1 MKKEKDKANSG
12 SVKVDAPA
20 GKPNTGT
27 QTSGHEDAPQ
37 RVLIYDDDLEI
48 LFLCKEIL
56 PASQYHVETLSH
68 CEDVISDVE
77 RIKPDIIFMD
87 LWIPT
92 IGGEKAVMLLK
103 ENTATKNIPVILFSA
118 NGEIKQISH
127 RIKADGYLEKPF
139 GISRFREIIKT
150 GARK

>member
-1 MKKEKDKANSG
+1 
-12 SVKVDAPA
+12 
-20 GKPNTGT
+20 
-27 QTSGHEDAPQ
+27 
-37 RVLIYDDDLEI
+37 
-48 LFLCKEIL
+48 
-56 PASQYHVETLSH
+56 
-68 CEDVISDVE
+68 
-77 RIKPDIIFMD
+77 IFMD

-150 GARK
+150 SARK

>member
-1 MKKEKDKANSG
+1 MKKEKDKANT
-12 SVKVDAPA
+12 
-20 GKPNTGT
+20 GKQASSN
-27 QTSGHEDAPQ
+27 DNARR
-37 RVLIYDDDLEI
+37 RVLIYDDDTEI

-56 PASQYHVETLSH
+56 PASHYHVETLTH

-77 RIKPDIIFMD
+77 QIKPDIIFMD

-103 ENTATKNIPVILFSA
+103 ENTVTKNIPVILFSA
-118 NGEIKQISH
+118 NAEIKQISD

-139 GISRFREIIKT
+139 ELKLFREVINT
-150 GARK
+150 GIRKS